1 MLPPPPQTGRS
12 SNANNNNTTSN
23 VNGSTTL
30 PLLPTPSKEPVLSEY
45 YDEIVFTDPTE
56 AFHQQLQRAEIMPR
70 LTVTNTECAPYWK
83 RPSDD
88 NDIKS
93 LIAAQGFLD
102 HELLNV
108 KERILKAEEEKVQLE
123 DQIRTVT
130 AQAQAATAAIATK
143 VHYYHPPPSVAV
155 ATASTTTTTT
165 AIPLST
171 PSVTPMIPS
180 TLTTATSIASMNI
193 TTNNSNK
200 SVLPSNNST
209 VNSAAVRTSSAN
221 TLCKGS
227 MGTDVGITT
236 SLKLPLH
243 NNTSHSAYEAREVI
257 GGKSASIKGKKI
269 KTAASSS
276 SSGSAKR
283 SKAISAAI

>member
-1 MLPPPPQTGRS
+1 
-12 SNANNNNTTSN
+12 
-23 VNGSTTL
+23 
-30 PLLPTPSKEPVLSEY
+30 LSEY

-70 LTVTNTECAPYWK
+70 LTVINTECAPYWK
-83 RPSDD
+83 RPGDD

-102 HELLNV
+102 QELLNV

-143 VHYYHPPPSVAV
+143 VYYHPPPSVVGAM
-155 ATASTTTTTT
+155 ASTTTTTT
-165 AIPLST
+165 MPLPT
-171 PSVTPMIPS
+171 PSVTPMIPA
-180 TLTTATSIASMNI
+180 TLPTATSIASMNI
-193 TTNNSNK
+193 TTNNNSNK
-200 SVLPSNNST
+200 SITPSHNI
-209 VNSAAVRTSSAN
+209 VNSAAALPSSAN
-221 TLCKGS
+221 TLCKGN
-227 MGTDVGITT
+227 MEMDVGITT
-236 SLKLPLH
+236 TLKLPPH
-243 NNTSHSAYEAREVI
+243 NNTSHSAYEAREII
-257 GGKSASIKGKKI
+257 GGKSTSTKGKKI

-283 SKAISAAI
+283 SKVISAAI

>member
-1 MLPPPPQTGRS
+1 
-12 SNANNNNTTSN
+12 
-23 VNGSTTL
+23 
-30 PLLPTPSKEPVLSEY
+30 VLSEY

-143 VHYYHPPPSVAV
+143 VHYYHPPPSVAG

-200 SVLPSNNST
+200 SILPSN
-209 VNSAAVRTSSAN
+209 NSAAVRTSSAN

-227 MGTDVGITT
+227 METDVGITT
-236 SLKLPLH
+236 HHTLPMKQGRLLVGNLHPLKERKLKLLH
-243 NNTSHSAYEAREVI
+243 QVAVAVVLSDLRLSAPQSDSARI
-257 GGKSASIKGKKI
+257 
-269 KTAASSS
+269 
-276 SSGSAKR
+276 
-283 SKAISAAI
+283 